1 MRTGREVTD
10 FADSLATSEL
20 AVYRVERQ
28 MRPFN
33 EDRSWEAY

>member
-20 AVYRVERQ
+20 AKERHS
-28 MRPFN
+28 MR
-33 EDRSWEAY
+33 SV